1 MNEHI
6 TDERI
11 EVMATGTASGKG
23 ETGGV
28 EAFNHAPERQ
38 AVSLLEPLFCSAQL
52 AEQVVAARP
61 FATADDAVDEMKEL
75 LRDLP
80 EDAILESVNA
90 HPPIGGSVEK
100 GSLSESEQAAALGD
114 QGADAG
120 GGGAGEG
127 SGGAGPLTTIRALNE
142 EYRGRFGYTFLIR
155 AAGLTAGQILANL
168 EQRLTNTPEAEWS
181 EVLGNLTAINELRMR
196 QMLESLGVTGPTLS
210 THVLDTSTGLPAS
223 GVHFE
228 LQLIQ
233 GGNGGIG
240 TSSDSSASASGVSSA
255 NSANSAEESAGGGSD
270 ASVNSGQSVVE
281 SGETNADGRFSF
293 ADRLGVG
300 VYNLR
305 FDTDSYFAAR
315 GIRGLY
321 PWVDVTFRVDDVDL
335 GAGASHLHIPLL
347 LSPYGYSTYRGS

>member
-1 MNEHI
+1 MRKRQAIMNEHI

-11 EVMATGTASGKG
+11 EVMASRTASGKG

-100 GSLSESEQAAALGD
+100 GSLSESEQSAALGD
-114 QGADAG
+114 QGAGGEG
-120 GGGAGEG
+120 GGEGDGAD
-127 SGGAGPLTTIRALNE
+127 PLTTIRALNE

-181 EVLGNLTAINELRMR
+181 EVLGNLAAINELRMR

-233 GGNGGIG
+233 GGNGGSG
-240 TSSDSSASASGVSSA
+240 TSSDSSAIA
-255 NSANSAEESAGGGSD
+255 NSVNSAEESAGVGSD
-270 ASVNSGQSVVE
+270 ATVNPGQSVVE

-293 ADRLGVG
+293 ADRLGAG

>member
-1 MNEHI
+1 
-6 TDERI
+6 
-11 EVMATGTASGKG
+11 MASGTASGKG

-100 GSLSESEQAAALGD
+100 GSLSESEQSAALGD
-114 QGADAG
+114 QSAG
-120 GGGAGEG
+120 GEGGGEGGGAD
-127 SGGAGPLTTIRALNE
+127 PLTTIRALNE

-181 EVLGNLTAINELRMR
+181 EVLGNLAAINELRMR

-228 LQLIQ
+228 LQLVQ
-233 GGNGGIG
+233 GIDGGSG
-240 TSSDSSASASGVSSA
+240 TSSDGSA
-255 NSANSAEESAGGGSD
+255 NASSAEESAGGGSD
-270 ASVNSGQSVVE
+270 ASVNPGQSVVE

-293 ADRLGVG
+293 AGRLGAG

>member
-1 MNEHI
+1 MNAHI
-6 TDERI
+6 TGERI
-11 EVMATGTASGKG
+11 EVMASGTASGKG

-80 EDAILESVNA
+80 EEAILESVNA

-100 GSLSESEQAAALGD
+100 GSLSESEQSAALGD
-114 QGADAG
+114 QGAG
-120 GGGAGEG
+120 GEGGGAD
-127 SGGAGPLTTIRALNE
+127 PLTTIRALNE

-181 EVLGNLTAINELRMR
+181 EVLGNLAAINELRMR

-233 GGNGGIG
+233 GGNGGSG
-240 TSSDSSASASGVSSA
+240 TSSDSSASASSAIA
-255 NSANSAEESAGGGSD
+255 NSVNSAEESAGVGSD
-270 ASVNSGQSVVE
+270 ATVNPGQSVVE

-293 ADRLGVG
+293 ADRLGAG

>member
-6 TDERI
+6 TEERI
-11 EVMATGTASGKG
+11 EVMASGTASGKG

-75 LRDLP
+75 LRDLS

-100 GSLSESEQAAALGD
+100 GSLSESEQSAALGD
-114 QGADAG
+114 QGAGGEG
-120 GGGAGEG
+120 GGEG
-127 SGGAGPLTTIRALNE
+127 DGGADPLTTIRALNE

-181 EVLGNLTAINELRMR
+181 EVLGNLAAINELRMR

-233 GGNGGIG
+233 EGNGGSG
-240 TSSDSSASASGVSSA
+240 TSSDSSASASSAIA
-255 NSANSAEESAGGGSD
+255 NSVNSAEESAGVGSD
-270 ASVNSGQSVVE
+270 ATVNPGQSVVE

-293 ADRLGVG
+293 ADRLGAG